1 MCVFVFDLDLGR
13 RHFRGQA
20 AVEAA
25 VTSLVREHGLGSH
38 PGHTLVFGGDSAGGI
53 GSMLHIDAMPALL
66 DRLGAAAS
74 VRLLGLADS
83 SYLIDDGCG
92 IDSLGMLH
100 GHPLPRPGGAGRPGE
115 VPQVV
120 WPDGCRMN
128 VPTRSGLADDVSP
141 GHFPGYSGYVQGLL
155 QLANVDDDDGS
166 FLSRECLRRYRRGT
180 SSGGGGGGG
189 SGVDEGWK
197 CGLAQYQMPFVR
209 ARYLMVSSM
218 ADSYQLTSNLGHRPA
233 TDLELEYAR
242 RFALRSSDA
251 ARELLLPDGYGGG
264 DHGGD
269 GPSMVFMQNCY
280 SHGAILPRSAA
291 GARGG
296 GAGESAAA
304 TATAAAAAAAA
315 GEIRRTNISGWSVA
329 DTLAAFVGVGDSA
342 WPRNRGRR
350 LPPRGLFDDPVS
362 GFAAG
367 PGCA

>member
-83 SYLIDDGCG
+83 SYLIDDECG

-100 GHPLPRPGGAGRPGE
+100 GRPLPRPGGAGRPGE

-189 SGVDEGWK
+189 SSVDEGWK
-197 CGLAQYQMPFVR
+197 CGLAEYQMPFVR

-218 ADSYQLTSNLGHRPA
+218 ADSYQLTNNLGHRPA

-280 SHGAILPRSAA
+280 SHGAILPPEVLLLLRVGAELARAQPPPPPPPLLRRRRVRLRGRIYRAGLWRIRWPHLSAW
-291 GARGG
+291 GTVRGRGIVGG
-296 GAGESAAA
+296 GCLQGGCL
-304 TATAAAAAAAA
+304 T
-315 GEIRRTNISGWSVA
+315 
-329 DTLAAFVGVGDSA
+329 TL
-342 WPRNRGRR
+342 
-350 LPPRGLFDDPVS
+350 
-362 GFAAG
+362 
-367 PGCA
+367 